1 LHFLSFQL
9 KPGFTIVKG
18 TPMKSARPL
27 YLSLGITLLALLLV
41 FTAFKTERRLT
52 WLLEVTPVFIVA
64 PILWVTA
71 KRYPLTPLL
80 YALIFI
86 GCVSL
91 IVGGMYSYARVPVGF
106 WLQDLLGLDRNPYDR
121 IGHVLQG
128 LVISLSAREVLL
140 RDGYRPGAKMLGFLV
155 CCVTLAISTFYELI
169 EWWVAL
175 ILGKD
180 ADDFLGTQGDEWDTQ
195 ADMLC
200 ALLGALIT
208 VFVLGRWHSRQVKR
222 RLS

>member
-1 LHFLSFQL
+1 
-9 KPGFTIVKG
+9 
-18 TPMKSARPL
+18 MKSARPL

-41 FTAFKTERRLT
+41 FTAFTTERRLT

-71 KRYPLTPLL
+71 KRYPLTLLL

-155 CCVTLAISTFYELI
+155 CCVTLAISAFYELI

-180 ADDFLGTQGDEWDTQ
+180 ADDFLGTQGDEWDT
-195 ADMLC
+195 
-200 ALLGALIT
+200 
-208 VFVLGRWHSRQVKR
+208 
-222 RLS
+222 

>member
-1 LHFLSFQL
+1 MPLS
-9 KPGFTIVKG
+9 
-18 TPMKSARPL
+18 RPL
-27 YLSLGITLLALLLV
+27 YLSVGTWLLALLLIL
-41 FTAFKTERRLT
+41 TALTTERRLT
-52 WLLEVTPVFIVA
+52 WLMEVMPVFIVV
-64 PILWVTA
+64 PVLWATA

-106 WLQDLLGLDRNPYDR
+106 MVQEWFGMARNPYDR
-121 IGHVLQG
+121 FGHVLQG
-128 LVISLSAREVLL
+128 LVISLSAREVLA
-140 RDGYRPGAKMLGFLV
+140 RGGYRLGAKMLAFLV
-155 CCVTLAISTFYELI
+155 CCVTLAISAFYELI

-175 ILGKD
+175 ALGKD

-200 ALLGALIT
+200 ALLGAFIS
-208 VFVLGRWHSRQVKR
+208 VFALARWHTRQLKR
-222 RLS
+222 VARRP

>member
-1 LHFLSFQL
+1 
-9 KPGFTIVKG
+9 
-18 TPMKSARPL
+18 MKSPRPL
-27 YLSLGITLLALLLV
+27 FLTAGIMLLALLMI
-41 FTAFKTERRLT
+41 FTAFHTERKLT
-52 WLLEVTPVFIVA
+52 WLLEVMPLFIIA
-64 PILWVTA
+64 PILWITA

-80 YALIFI
+80 YSLIFI

-106 WLQDLLGLDRNPYDR
+106 YLQDWLGVDRNPYDR

-128 LVISLSAREVLL
+128 LVVSLSAREVLL
-140 RDGYRPGAKMLGFLV
+140 RGGYRLGAKMLGFLV
-155 CCVTLAISTFYELI
+155 CCVTFAISAFYELI

-200 ALLGALIT
+200 ALLGSMFS
-208 VFVLGRWHSRQVKR
+208 VFILGRWHSRQLTKLISR
-222 RLS
+222 S